1 MFVLAKACLVNTILA
16 SDGMTSKF
24 HILHLEDS
32 QDDCEIVRRL
42 LVQDGIDCEI
52 TRCDNRDEFVQDL
65 ERYHF
70 DLIFADC
77 TLPQFNGLDALELAR
92 ELAPEVPFIFVSGTI
107 EEDSAIESLR
117 SGATDYV
124 LKDRLSRLVP
134 AVRRALAEAEE
145 KARSREMEQRL
156 RQSQRLEAVGT
167 LAGGIAHD
175 FNNILTIIKGYT
187 SLLPMQSDD
196 PSRVR
201 EIAETIDRASL
212 RGSELVNQL
221 LAFARKSEGTFTSTH
236 LNQRI
241 REIVSMLRPTMAQ
254 NIAFDLQLEEGL
266 PEIHAD
272 PGQVERVLIN
282 LSTNARD
289 AMPEGGKIVFSTSK
303 ISGEE
308 ARLHSGLENEQYLCL
323 RVSDNGFGMDES
335 TRQRI
340 FEPFFTTKSRGKGT
354 GLGMPVVYG
363 LMQSHNG
370 LIDVKSEPG
379 KGTSISLYFPIPT
392 EPLEATV
399 ERPQAPPQSIEGTET
414 VLVVDDES
422 DVRYF
427 LDLILKAHGYH
438 VLTAANAEAALALLP
453 SPPDKVHLLFSDVG
467 LPTIDGFELSKRLR
481 QLQPGIKTILCS
493 GYSDGSLKT
502 RMAEEGIDGF
512 VPKPYDTTELLQ
524 TLRVILDKDQA

>member
-1 MFVLAKACLVNTILA
+1 MK
-16 SDGMTSKF
+16 SKF
-24 HILHLEDS
+24 RFLHLEDS
-32 QDDCEIVRRL
+32 QGDCELVRQL
-42 LVQDGIDCEI
+42 LVEDGIDGEF
-52 TRCDNRDEFVQDL
+52 TRCDNREQFIRDL
-65 ERYHF
+65 ERHHF

-77 TLPQFNGLDALELAR
+77 TLPHFNGLHALELAR
-92 ELAPEVPFIFVSGTI
+92 ELAPGIPFIFVSGTI

-145 KARSREMEQRL
+145 KARSRDMEQRL

-187 SLLPMQSDD
+187 SLLPMRCEE
-196 PSRVR
+196 PARVR

-221 LAFARKSEGTFTSTH
+221 LAFARKSEGSFTSTQI
-236 LNQRI
+236 NQRI
-241 REIVSMLRPTMAQ
+241 REIVSMLRPAMAQ
-254 NIAFDLQLEEGL
+254 NIAFELQLEEGL

-289 AMPEGGKIVFSTSK
+289 AMPEGGKIVFSTSRVR
-303 ISGEE
+303 GEE
-308 ARLHSGLENEQYLCL
+308 APLHSGPDGEQYLCL
-323 RVSDNGFGMDES
+323 CVSDNGFGMDEA

-340 FEPFFTTKSRGKGT
+340 FEPFFTTKPRGKGT

-370 LIDVKSEPG
+370 LIDVRSEPG

-392 EPLEATV
+392 EPLAAPDV
-399 ERPQAPPQSIEGTET
+399 RPPPLPQSVEGTET
-414 VLVVDDES
+414 VLVVDDEP

-427 LDLILKAHGYH
+427 LDVILKAHGYN
-438 VLTAANAEAALALLP
+438 VLLAPNAEAALAMLP
-453 SPPDKVHLLFSDVG
+453 PPPQEVHLLFSDVG
-467 LPTIDGFELSKRLR
+467 LPTIDGFELSKRVR
-481 QLQPGIKTILCS
+481 QSQSRLKTILCS

-502 RMAEEGIDGF
+502 RMAEQGIDGF
-512 VPKPYDTTELLQ
+512 VPKPYDTNELLQ
-524 TLRVILDKDQA
+524 TIRVILDKDKVQPRPSS